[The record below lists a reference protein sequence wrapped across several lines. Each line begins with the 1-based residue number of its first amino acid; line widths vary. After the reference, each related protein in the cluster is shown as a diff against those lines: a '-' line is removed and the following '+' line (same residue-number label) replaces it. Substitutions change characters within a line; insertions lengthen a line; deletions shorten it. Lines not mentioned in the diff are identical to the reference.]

1 MLLVDT
7 NVLVDLF
14 EDDPDWVQWSVA
26 RLREQSSI
34 RALAIN
40 PVIYSE
46 LAFTFSTIEKL
57 DAVIAGLRLVYKE
70 IPRPALFL
78 AGKAFAQYKRRGG
91 AKTNVLSDFFIGA
104 HAAILG
110 CPLLTRDPSR
120 YRTYFPTVDLIT
132 PES

>member
-1 MLLVDT
+1 MLVSTSNILVD
-7 NVLVDLF
+7 VF
-14 EDDPDWVQWSVA
+14 EDDPDWVQWSVT

-34 RALAIN
+34 RTLAIN
-40 PVIYSE
+40 PIIYSE

-57 DAVIAGLRLVYKE
+57 DAVIAGLRLVYRE
-70 IPRPALFL
+70 IPRSALFL

-91 AKTNVLSDFFIGA
+91 VKTNVLSDFFIGA

-110 CPLLTRDPSR
+110 CPLLTRDPTR

>member
-7 NVLVDLF
+7 NILVDVF

-26 RLREQSSI
+26 RLREQASI
-34 RALAIN
+34 RTLAIN

-70 IPRPALFL
+70 FPRAALFL
-78 AGKAFAQYKRRGG
+78 AGKAFAQ
-91 AKTNVLSDFFIGA
+91 
-104 HAAILG
+104 
-110 CPLLTRDPSR
+110 
-120 YRTYFPTVDLIT
+120 
-132 PES
+132 

>member
-7 NVLVDLF
+7 NILVDVF

-26 RLREQSSI
+26 RLREQASI
-34 RALAIN
+34 RTLAIN

-91 AKTNVLSDFFIGA
+91 AKLNVLSDFFIGA

-110 CPLLTRDPSR
+110 CPLLTRDSSR

>member
-7 NVLVDLF
+7 NILVDVF

-26 RLREQSSI
+26 RLREQSSL
-34 RALAIN
+34 RTLAIN

-70 IPRPALFL
+70 FPRAALFL

-91 AKTNVLSDFFIGA
+91 VKTNVLSDFFIGA

-110 CPLLTRDPSR
+110 CPLLTRDPAR

>member
-7 NVLVDLF
+7 NILVDVF

-26 RLREQSSI
+26 RLREQSSL
-34 RALAIN
+34 RTLAIN
-40 PVIYSE
+40 PIIYSE

-57 DAVIAGLRLVYKE
+57 DAVIASLRLVYKE
-70 IPRPALFL
+70 FPRAALFL

-91 AKTNVLSDFFIGA
+91 TKTNVLSEFFIGA

-110 CPLLTRDPSR
+110 CPILTRDPTR
-120 YRTYFPTVDLIT
+120 YRAYFPTVDLIA
-132 PES
+132 PEA